1 MRIKMSDKDDDEDV
15 LDVKNII
22 IQNPIEIASISP
34 IDHNQGSAENTDE
47 EDPLEDA
54 PLSTITSH
62 IKMEIDIDER

>member
-1 MRIKMSDKDDDEDV
+1 MSDKEDDEDV

-34 IDHNQGSAENTDE
+34 VNQNEGSAENTDE

-54 PLSTITSH
+54 PLSTITTR
-62 IKMEIDIDER
+62 IKMEIDVDER